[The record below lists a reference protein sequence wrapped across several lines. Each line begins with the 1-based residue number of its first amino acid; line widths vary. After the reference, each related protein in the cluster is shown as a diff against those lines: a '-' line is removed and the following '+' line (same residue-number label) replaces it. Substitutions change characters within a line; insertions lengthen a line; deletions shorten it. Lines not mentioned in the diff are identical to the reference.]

1 MIQDIDIGYI
11 ISAHYMRIKNPG
23 PFFNPHSV
31 YADKQSSA
39 YTLYADKILS
49 AYTLCA
55 DKANLK
61 RKWRLKLL
69 TDERQIQ
76 GLLNKL

>member
-11 ISAHYMRIKNPG
+11 ISAHYMRIKNSG
-23 PFFNPHSV
+23 PFFNP
-31 YADKQSSA
+31 QSSA

-55 DKANLK
+55 DKANLT